1 MKAVVF
7 DRYGSVEVLQYR
19 ELSKPTIKPDQL
31 LVRVRAS
38 SVNPVDWKIRQ
49 GHLQL
54 LSGFNFPRIVGS
66 DISGVV
72 EEIGKEV
79 TKFQP
84 GDEVYTFLNPMTGG
98 ACAEYC
104 AVPESAAAIK
114 PQNITHTE
122 AATVP
127 IAGLTALQALRDLG
141 EIQAGKKVLINGA
154 SGGVGTFAVQ
164 IAKAMDA
171 VVTGVCSA
179 KNRDFVNNL
188 GADFVLDYAEVDF
201 TKQTEKYDI
210 ILDAVGKKTFA
221 ECENVLQTDGVYIST
236 LPSFDNLVPMFI
248 SWFVPGKK
256 AKSIVANANNSD
268 LGILRELIESG
279 KVEPIVDR
287 TYSLQEVA
295 AAHAYSE
302 TGRAVG
308 KIAIDIESRKST
320 QT

>member
-7 DRYGSVEVLQYR
+7 DRYGSVEELQYR
-19 ELSKPTIKPDQL
+19 ELEKPIAKSNEL
-31 LVRVRAS
+31 LVQVRAS

-54 LSGFNFPRIVGS
+54 LTGFNFPRIVGS

-72 EEIGKEV
+72 VEIGREV

-104 AVPESAAAIK
+104 TVPESAAAIK
-114 PQNITHTE
+114 PKNITHAE

-141 EIQAGKKVLINGA
+141 EIKAGKQVVINGA

-164 IAKAMDA
+164 IAKAMNA
-171 VVTGVCSA
+171 EVTGVCSA
-179 KNRDFVNNL
+179 KNRDFVNSL
-188 GADFVLDYAEVDF
+188 GANFVLDYAEVDF
-201 TKQTEKYDI
+201 TKQAQKYDI
-210 ILDAVGKKTFA
+210 ILDAVSTRTFA
-221 ECENVLQTDGVYIST
+221 ECENVLQAEGVYIST
-236 LPSFDNLVPMFI
+236 LPSLDNLAPMFL
-248 SWFVPGKK
+248 SLLVPGKK
-256 AKSIVANANNSD
+256 AKIIVANANTKD
-268 LGILRELIESG
+268 LDILRELIESDR
-279 KVEPIVDR
+279 VDPIVDR
-287 TYSLQEVA
+287 AYSLQEVA

-308 KIAIDIESRKST
+308 KIAISIE
-320 QT
+320 

>member
-31 LVRVRAS
+31 LVRVSAS

-49 GHLQL
+49 GHVQL

-72 EEIGKEV
+72 EEIGREV

-84 GDEVYTFLNPMTGG
+84 GDEVYTFLNPLTGG

-104 AVPESAAAIK
+104 AVPESAVAIK

-154 SGGVGTFAVQ
+154 SGGVGIFAVQ

-201 TKQTEKYDI
+201 TKQTQKYDI

-236 LPSFDNLVPMFI
+236 LPSFDNLVPMFL

-268 LGILRELIESG
+268 LGVLRELIESG

-287 TYSLQEVA
+287 TYSLAEVA

-308 KIAIDIESRKST
+308 KIAIGIE
-320 QT
+320 

>member
-7 DRYGSVEVLQYR
+7 DRYGSVEVLQYQ
-19 ELSKPTIKPDQL
+19 ELSKPKIKPDQL

-54 LSGFNFPRIVGS
+54 LSGFNFPLIVGS

-72 EEIGKEV
+72 EEIGREV

-84 GDEVYTFLNPMTGG
+84 GDEVYTFLNPLTGG

-154 SGGVGTFAVQ
+154 SGGVGIFAVQ

-221 ECENVLQTDGVYIST
+221 ECENVLETDGVYIST
-236 LPSFDNLVPMFI
+236 LPSFDNLAPMFL
-248 SWFVPGKK
+248 SWFMPGKK
-256 AKSIVANANNSD
+256 AKSIVANANNRD

-287 TYSLQEVA
+287 TYSLAEVA

-308 KIAIDIESRKST
+308 KIAIGIE
-320 QT
+320 

>member
-31 LVRVRAS
+31 LVRVSAS
-38 SVNPVDWKIRQ
+38 SINPVDWKIRQ

-84 GDEVYTFLNPMTGG
+84 GDEVYTFLNPLTGG

-127 IAGLTALQALRDLG
+127 IAGLTALQALGDLG

-154 SGGVGTFAVQ
+154 SGGVGIFAVQ
-164 IAKAMDA
+164 IGKAMDA

-179 KNRDFVNNL
+179 KNRDLVNNL
-188 GADFVLDYAEVDF
+188 GADFVLDYAEVEF

-210 ILDAVGKKTFA
+210 ILDAVATKTFP
-221 ECENVLQTDGVYIST
+221 ECENVLEKEGVYIST
-236 LPSFDNLVPMFI
+236 LPSFDNLAPMFL
-248 SWFVPGKK
+248 SLFMSGKK
-256 AKSIVANANNSD
+256 AKLIVANANNRD

-287 TYSLQEVA
+287 TYSLEEVA

-308 KIAIDIESRKST
+308 KIAIGIE
-320 QT
+320 

>member
-31 LVRVRAS
+31 LVRVSAS

-49 GHLQL
+49 GHVQL

-72 EEIGKEV
+72 EEIGREV

-84 GDEVYTFLNPMTGG
+84 GDEVYTFLNPLTGG

-154 SGGVGTFAVQ
+154 SGGVGIFAVQ
-164 IAKAMDA
+164 IAKAMNA
-171 VVTGVCSA
+171 LVTGVCSA

-221 ECENVLQTDGVYIST
+221 ECENVLETEGVYIST
-236 LPSFDNLVPMFI
+236 LPSFDNLVPMFL

-308 KIAIDIESRKST
+308 KIAIDCRL
-320 QT
+320 

>member
-31 LVRVRAS
+31 LVRVSAS
-38 SVNPVDWKIRQ
+38 SINPVDWKIRQ

-84 GDEVYTFLNPMTGG
+84 GDEVYTFLNPLTGG

-154 SGGVGTFAVQ
+154 SGGVGIFAVQ
-164 IAKAMDA
+164 IGKAMDA

-179 KNRDFVNNL
+179 KNRDLVNNL
-188 GADFVLDYAEVDF
+188 GADFVLDYAEVEF

-210 ILDAVGKKTFA
+210 ILDAVATKTFP
-221 ECENVLQTDGVYIST
+221 ECENVLEKEGVYIST
-236 LPSFDNLVPMFI
+236 LPSFDNLAPMFL
-248 SWFVPGKK
+248 SLFMSGKK
-256 AKSIVANANNSD
+256 AKLIVANANNRD

-287 TYSLQEVA
+287 TYSLAEVA

-308 KIAIDIESRKST
+308 KIAIGIE
-320 QT
+320 